1 MNYNYLANYGK
12 PPEHETTGPLT
23 DEARKGR
30 LLKLGGALA
39 VFVALGALLYYFF
52 YGPTPLE
59 LKARKYSVPE
69 RQFTDQN
76 ARLDLPAGWTML
88 QRDNPFFHNV
98 VSGQM
103 FAIHPKSGCTAVLL
117 IWPNTGATIDYQF
130 AKIKEQFFVDWDKA
144 VERDRQ
150 SIVLGGHDALRST
163 FDLWRHNAI
172 REIAFV
178 TSVRDE
184 LRYYLLLGY
193 TPLEEGNASLPAFKE
208 LEQGF
213 QLGPVANAPVLTETP
228 PAFEEVKPLEQKD
241 R

>member
-12 PPEHETTGPLT
+12 PPEREATGPLT

-30 LLKLGGALA
+30 LLKLAGVLVAL
-39 VFVALGALLYYFF
+39 VALGTLLYFF
-52 YGPTPLE
+52 LFGPTPLE
-59 LKARKYSVPE
+59 LKARKYALPE

-88 QRDNPFFHNV
+88 QRDNPFFHDV

-103 FAIHPKSGCTAVLL
+103 FAIHPRSGCTAVLF
-117 IWPNTGATIDYQF
+117 IWPNTGAALDYQLDHV
-130 AKIKEQFFVDWDKA
+130 KDRFVGWDKIN
-144 VERDRQ
+144 ERERE
-150 SIVLGGHDALRST
+150 SVTLGGHEARRST

-172 REIAFV
+172 REVAFV
-178 TSVRDE
+178 MIVRDE

-193 TPLEEGNASLPAFKE
+193 TPLEGGNASLSAFKE

-213 QLGPVANAPVLTETP
+213 QLGPLASAPVVTETP
-228 PAFEEVKPLEQKD
+228 ATPVEIKPLEQKD

>member
-12 PPEHETTGPLT
+12 PPERETTGPLT

-30 LLKLGGALA
+30 WLKLALA
-39 VFVALGALLYYFF
+39 LAALGAVGLLLFYFF

-69 RQFTDQN
+69 RQFADQN

-88 QRDNPFFHNV
+88 RHDNPFFPGM

-103 FAIHPKSGCTAVLL
+103 FAIHPRSGCTAVLF
-117 IWPNTGATIDYQF
+117 IGPNTGAALDYQLDHVKDRF
-130 AKIKEQFFVDWDKA
+130 DGWDKIN
-144 VERDRQ
+144 ERERER
-150 SIVLGGHDALRST
+150 VTLGGHEARRST
-163 FDLWRHNAI
+163 FDLWRRSAI
-172 REIAFV
+172 REVAFV
-178 TSVRDE
+178 TIVRDE
-184 LRYYLLLGY
+184 LRDYLLLGY
-193 TPLEEGNASLPAFKE
+193 TPLEGGNASLVAFKE

-213 QLGPVANAPVLTETP
+213 QLGPVAAPPVVAETPAAPVEI
-228 PAFEEVKPLEQKD
+228 KPLEQKD